1 MENNKYVKLHSFF
14 RMAAALIAVIVF
26 IAMFIAKQIVHE
38 SFEGAFFTWNE
49 AFFGDSAI
57 NTNGT
62 IVGFIGYLFIIIG
75 GLAGLA
81 FVFIDDVID
90 SDLVKKLSFVAG
102 GLIILGAVMTLLTGI
117 LFRVFNPDLVD
128 RNSFRL
134 AAGPIVFG
142 VLAILA
148 GAANIAAPILEDKGL

>member
-90 SDLVKKLSFVAG
+90 SDIVKKLSFVAG

-148 GAANIAAPILEDKGL
+148 GAANNAAPILEDKGL